1 MKIAFVGAENE
12 YTRELLDGLRAA
24 LPTDDFFVW
33 PQGSPAPADDLE
45 VLISVGPVTRE
56 QMTSQPKLG
65 LVQTASDGY
74 ETVDMQAATEMGVW
88 VSYTPGKES
97 GNADAVAEFAV
108 MLLIAAC
115 RRLGAAREYVLDHS
129 KPRPLLTGAL
139 RGKTVCIVGYG
150 SIGGRVAKR
159 LRPFGVHLTAVNRT
173 PGRVPAGVPARPM
186 DEMKQAFGEADA
198 VVLCVRADAGNRH
211 LIDADVLAAAK
222 PGLVLVN
229 ITRGSL
235 IDEAALLAALKSGQ
249 IGAAGLD
256 VTEREPVFPDNPL
269 LKLPQV
275 FITPHVAGFTDLT
288 LHGTVSYLT
297 QTMNQFRGGEQWGS
311 LLNEPSSPRHLL
323 RRM

>member
-1 MKIAFVGAENE
+1 MKIAFVGTENE
-12 YTRELLDGLRAA
+12 YTRELLDGLRSA
-24 LPTDDFFVW
+24 LPTDEFFRW
-33 PQGSPAPADDLE
+33 PERSSAPADDLE
-45 VLISVGPVTRE
+45 VLISIGPVTRE

-74 ETVDMQAATEMGVW
+74 ETVDISAATELGVW

-97 GNADAVAEFAV
+97 GNADSVAEFAV

-115 RRLGAAREYVLDHS
+115 RRLGAAREYVFDHS
-129 KPRPLLTGAL
+129 KPRPLLNGAL

-150 SIGGRVAKR
+150 SIGGRIAKR
-159 LRPFGVHLTAVNRT
+159 LRPFGVHLTVVNRT
-173 PGRVPAGVPARPM
+173 PGRVPAEIPTRPM
-186 DEMKQAFGEADA
+186 GELKQAFGEADA
-198 VVLCVRADAGNRH
+198 AVLCVRVDAGNRH

-235 IDEAALLAALKSGQ
+235 IDESALLAALESGQ

-256 VTEREPVFPDNPL
+256 VTEREPVPLDNPL

-288 LHGTVSYLT
+288 LRGTVSYLVES
-297 QTMNQFRGGEQWGS
+297 MNRFRRGERLGS
-311 LLNEPSSPRHLL
+311 LLNEPSSPRHPL
-323 RRM
+323 RIA